1 MGVEQVK
8 HFIFVLMGKSAAGKD
23 TLFQTIMGETNL
35 PLKTV
40 VPYTTRPMRENEREG
55 REYHFCTEEELSA
68 MKRQGRVIECR
79 RYDTVFGPW
88 YYFTADDGQ
97 IDLRTSSYLV
107 IGTPDSCASF
117 ADYFGPGVIVPL
129 YVAVDDGV
137 RLERAL
143 QREREQKKPRY
154 AEMCRRFLADEKD
167 FSPERLESLGITSF
181 YDNND
186 LRTCADAIERDIA
199 EKIRGQGSH

>member
-1 MGVEQVK
+1 
-8 HFIFVLMGKSAAGKD
+8 MGKSAAGKD

-167 FSPERLESLGITSF
+167 FSQERLESLGITSF

-199 EKIRGQGSH
+199 EKIGGQGSH